1 MDELEKY
8 LLELGASKV
17 GYADVTGLANEF
29 IDLPY
34 GISLVLKLP
43 KETIQLVE
51 DEEYQE
57 YWKSFHAKIA
67 ELTQIALKGEEFIK
81 SKGYN
86 AFALTMQRNE
96 CDMEKLLS
104 ILPYKTIAT
113 KSGLGWIG
121 RSALFVTPEYGS
133 AVVLGA
139 ILTDMPLEFGNP
151 ITDSQCDDCEN
162 CQNACPVGAINP
174 QKWNDRLNRKDII
187 DIEACSEYIIDQ
199 YKNGL
204 GCTKCMSE
212 CKLTQEYL
220 KKSEKMSI

>member
-8 LLELGASKV
+8 LLGLGVSKV
-17 GYADVTGLANEF
+17 GYADVNGLAKDF
-29 IDLPY
+29 VDLPY

-51 DEEYQE
+51 NEDYPE

-67 ELTQIALKGEEFIK
+67 ELTKIALKGEEFIK

-139 ILTDMPLEFGNP
+139 ILTDMPLELGTP
-151 ITDSQCDDCEN
+151 ITDSECDDCEN
-162 CQNACPVGAINP
+162 CQNACPVKAINP

-212 CKLTQEYL
+212 CKLTQEYINQG
-220 KKSEKMSI
+220 KI

>member
-17 GYADVTGLANEF
+17 GYADVAGLASEF
-29 IDLPY
+29 VDLPN
-34 GISLVLKLP
+34 GISLVLRLP
-43 KETIQLVE
+43 KETIHLVE
-51 DEEYQE
+51 DEDYQE

-81 SKGYN
+81 SKGYD

-139 ILTDMPLEFGNP
+139 ILTDMPLEFGKA
-151 ITDSQCDDCEN
+151 ITDSQCDECEN
-162 CQNACPVGAINP
+162 CQKACPVNAINP
-174 QKWNDRLNRKDII
+174 QKWNDRLNRNDII

-220 KKSEKMSI
+220 KRKTYLL

>member
-1 MDELEKY
+1 MDGLKKY
-8 LLELGASKV
+8 LLSQGASKV
-17 GYADVTGLANEF
+17 GYADVEGLANEF
-29 IDLPY
+29 IDLPN

-43 KETIQLVE
+43 KTAIEYVNNDEFE
-51 DEEYQE
+51 D
-57 YWKSFHAKIA
+57 YWKCFHAKVA
-67 ELTQIALKGEEFIK
+67 ELKEIALKGEEYIK

-86 AFALTMQRNE
+86 AFALTMERNE

-113 KSGLGWIG
+113 KSGMGWIG
-121 RSALFVTPEYGS
+121 RSALLVTPEYGS
-133 AVVLGA
+133 AITLCG
-139 ILTDMPLEFGNP
+139 ILTDMPLEFDRP
-151 ITDSQCDDCEN
+151 ITDSECDECEN
-162 CQNACPVGAINP
+162 CQNACPVKAINP

-220 KKSEKMSI
+220 NR

>member
-1 MDELEKY
+1 MSDVRKY
-8 LLELGASKV
+8 LLELGVSKV
-17 GYADVTGLANEF
+17 GYANVEGLASEF
-29 IDLPY
+29 TDLPN
-34 GISLVLKLP
+34 GISLVLKIP
-43 KETIQLVE
+43 KETIQLVIDE
-51 DEEYQE
+51 DYED
-57 YWKSFHAKIA
+57 YWKSFHKQIDI
-67 ELTQIALKGEEFIK
+67 LTEISLKGEEYIK
-81 SKGYN
+81 NQGHN
-86 AFALTMQRNE
+86 AFALTMTRNE

-133 AVVLGA
+133 AVALGA

-151 ITDSQCDDCEN
+151 ITDSECDECEN
-162 CQNACPVGAINP
+162 CQKACPVNAINP
-174 QKWNDRLNRKDII
+174 KKWNDRLNREDII
-187 DIEACSEYIIDQ
+187 DIEACGEYIIDQ

-220 KKSEKMSI
+220 KRE

>member
-1 MDELEKY
+1 MNELKKY
-8 LLELGASKV
+8 LLGLGVSKV
-17 GYADVTGLANEF
+17 GYADVRGLASEF

-43 KETIQLVE
+43 KEAMEFLDNKDYE
-51 DEEYQE
+51 S
-57 YWKSFHAKIA
+57 YWKCFFSKVA
-67 ELTQIALKGEEFIK
+67 ELKEIALKGEEYIK
-81 SKGYN
+81 SKGYD
-86 AFALTMQRNE
+86 AFALTMERNE

-133 AVVLGA
+133 AIVLSG
-139 ILTDMPLEFGNP
+139 ILTDMPLDCGTP
-151 ITDSQCDDCEN
+151 ITDSECDDCEN
-162 CQNACPVGAINP
+162 CQKACPVDAINP
-174 QKWNDRLNRKDII
+174 QKWNDRLNREDII
-187 DIEACSEYIIDQ
+187 DIDACSTYIIDQ
-199 YKNGL
+199 YKAGL

-220 KKSEKMSI
+220 KKE